1 MMFPSTSLEE
11 CQNNPYCS
19 CDRHHDHSQLT
30 QPSTME
36 SQFDDKF
43 WHASPAIDSPDHA
56 KDMTSDFMMETLSP
70 FNMVGKDQLEG
81 YNNWHPTP
89 PMSPFGDSSHLMNQI
104 APVASH
110 GSLDPQTTT
119 VNSDWNTE
127 FQPNFSS
134 DSLIPTPSFP
144 CDAEFGENFISHPS
158 MEYPDGSNNSLGQE
172 GFSALSGYASNNHH
186 AASHAVSTSVN
197 FGDLSSASLNP
208 PLEST
213 EPSCLAQ
220 NLPSCLSIAT
230 KGLRTLHVRQTSCLS
245 RGSQDATNTD
255 PPRMSGSVLKETK
268 DVGMSVCRMMQCAC
282 ILRPQNQLL
291 IATICSRLVV
301 WYRAMIH
308 ADFPHMSG
316 MENIVSGPERVA
328 HQAVTIGDHTVDNPS
343 LGLNIQAQVMLNE
356 LGHLQRLV
364 NTLLVRI
371 QQTGELHS
379 MGGSQDSSK
388 PGRLPDFARDRLVE
402 HLLKEVQG
410 TKDYLSAVLNPRL

>member
-1 MMFPSTSLEE
+1 
-11 CQNNPYCS
+11 
-19 CDRHHDHSQLT
+19 
-30 QPSTME
+30 ME
-36 SQFDDKF
+36 TQFDDQF
-43 WHASPAIDSPDHA
+43 WQASPAIDSTDHA
-56 KDMTSDFMMETLSP
+56 QDMTSDSVMETLSP
-70 FNMVGKDQLEG
+70 FHMLGKDKLEG
-81 YNNWHPTP
+81 YKKWHSTP
-89 PMSPFGDSSHLMNQI
+89 PMSPFGDSYHLATQA
-104 APVASH
+104 APVASD
-110 GSLDPQTTT
+110 GSLDPQMTT
-119 VNSDWNTE
+119 VNSDWNTA
-127 FQPNFSS
+127 FQPSFSS
-134 DSLIPTPSFP
+134 ESLMPTPSLP
-144 CDAEFGENFISHPS
+144 CDAEFGEHFISHS
-158 MEYPDGSNNSLGQE
+158 SVEYPDESNSSLGQV
-172 GFSALSGYASNNHH
+172 GFSLRSLPDYMSDNRHE
-186 AASHAVSTSVN
+186 ASHA
-197 FGDLSSASLNP
+197 GSASLGFGGLSNIALNP

-213 EPSCLAQ
+213 EPSCLSQ

-291 IATICSRLVV
+291 IATICSRLVA

-308 ADFPHMSG
+308 AEFPHMPG
-316 MENIVSGPERVA
+316 MENTMAGPERVA

-371 QQTGELHS
+371 QQTGELHF
-379 MGGSQDSSK
+379 MGGSLDSSK
-388 PGRLPDFARDRLVE
+388 PGRLPDLARDRLVE